1 MYGRN
6 HRRNEPTFK
15 RETMIKKLIKR
26 LLLPTVV
33 ELVKQEMA
41 QSRYD
46 QEQSAALMRGVVQDA
61 LIKTINSLVNQDK
74 P

>member
-1 MYGRN
+1 MLRK
-6 HRRNEPTFK
+6 F
-15 RETMIKKLIKR
+15 IKW
-26 LLLPTVV
+26 LLLPAVV

-61 LIKTINSLVNQDK
+61 LMKTINSLVNQDK